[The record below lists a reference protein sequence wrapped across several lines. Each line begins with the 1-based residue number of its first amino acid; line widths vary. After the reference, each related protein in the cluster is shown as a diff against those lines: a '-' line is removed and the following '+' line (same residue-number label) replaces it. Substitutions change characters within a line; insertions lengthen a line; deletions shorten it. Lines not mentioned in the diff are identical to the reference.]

1 MFLTRQ
7 KQTYT
12 NNVLEGISHDFLLPQ
27 KVGGEDL
34 SEDFRIYNELS
45 KTTRRTELVGYSM
58 TQGNDNE
65 TNSPP
70 SPPARLLPPVPP
82 LPFSLDHRSR
92 AKLTSYSDL
101 KLHAF
106 PNSFLA

>member
-45 KTTRRTELVGYSM
+45 KPTIIDLVGK
-58 TQGNDNE
+58 
-65 TNSPP
+65 TNTTI
-70 SPPARLLPPVPP
+70 LW
-82 LPFSLDHRSR
+82 
-92 AKLTSYSDL
+92 KI
-101 KLHAF
+101 
-106 PNSFLA
+106 SFLKKCEILLKICVHLCNFL